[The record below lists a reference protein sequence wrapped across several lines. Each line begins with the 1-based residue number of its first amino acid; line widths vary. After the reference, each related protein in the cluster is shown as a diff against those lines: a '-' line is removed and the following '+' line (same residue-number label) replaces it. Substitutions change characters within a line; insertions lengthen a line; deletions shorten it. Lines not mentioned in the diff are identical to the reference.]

1 MTETELRDA
10 RIAVVVPAYNEAR
23 LIARTV
29 SSVPGYVQHIVVVDD
44 GSRDSTAE
52 VARMLRDPRVSVVRH
67 AENRGV
73 GAAIVTGY
81 RAAFAAGAQACA
93 VMAGD
98 GQMHPADLPSLLE
111 PVLRDHADY
120 VKGNRLAYPEARRLM
135 PFTRWLGNW
144 GLALLTG
151 LAIGQRISD
160 SQCGYTVLARRA
172 ADALPLERLWP
183 RYGYPNDMLGMLAEY
198 GLRVREVTVRPVYAD
213 EESGIGLRH
222 AFVVVPFVLVRVALR
237 RLARAPLLL
246 GRPDIGT

>member
-1 MTETELRDA
+1 MTDAELRNA

-29 SSVPGYVQHIVVVDD
+29 SSVPDYVQHIVVVDD
-44 GSRDSTAE
+44 GSRDTTAQA
-52 VARMLRDPRVSVVRH
+52 ARMLLDPRVSVVSH
-67 AENRGV
+67 PENRGV

-81 RAAFAAGAQACA
+81 RAAFGAGAEACA

-98 GQMHPADLPSLLE
+98 GQMHPADLPALLR
-111 PVLRDHADY
+111 PVLLDRADY
-120 VKGNRLAYPEARRLM
+120 VKGNRLAYPKARSLM

-151 LAIGQRISD
+151 IVIGQRISD
-160 SQCGYTVLARRA
+160 SQCGYTVLSRRA

-183 RYGYPNDMLGMLAEY
+183 RYGYPNDLLGMLTEH
-198 GLRVREVTVRPVYAD
+198 GLRVQEVTVRPIYAD

-222 AFVVVPFVLVRVALR
+222 AFVVVPFVLLRVALR
-237 RLARAPLLL
+237 RLVRLPLLL
-246 GRPDIGT
+246 GRTDTGT